1 MVLLGVI
8 IDTDFAHRTS
18 RGAYF
23 RTERGVRERGVLRGA
38 NHRRTSTTQQSDQ
51 KNPSQY
57 DFTLFFSR
65 RGIRSSFD
73 FRFLF
78 HHNDFTTHVQQTHLE
93 RRVPSRE

>member
-1 MVLLGVI
+1 MVLLGVN
-8 IDTDFAHRTS
+8 IDISIVHRTS

-38 NHRRTSTTQQSDQ
+38 NHRHISTTQQSDQ
-51 KNPSQY
+51 KDASQY

-65 RGIRSSFD
+65 RSIRDRFD
-73 FRFLF
+73 FRFLS
-78 HHNDFTTHVQQTHLE
+78 HYNGFTIHVQQTHLE